1 MFLKVTRAIVADP
14 TKRESR
20 PRVWL
25 TYLTLFITA
34 LWIVGDIMVLVY
46 NALGGDF
53 GTRFLLKVITVAVIA
68 GGIFSYFLHD
78 VRQGH
83 SP

>member
-1 MFLKVTRAIVADP
+1 
-14 TKRESR
+14 
-20 PRVWL
+20 
-25 TYLTLFITA
+25 
-34 LWIVGDIMVLVY
+34 MVLVY
-46 NALGGDF
+46 NGLGGDF

>member
-1 MFLKVTRAIVADP
+1 MNILSTAVGAIEQVEVGEIEWP
-14 TKRESR
+14 KMTTR
-20 PRVWL
+20 PRL
-25 TYLTLFITA
+25 
-34 LWIVGDIMVLVY
+34 VL
-46 NALGGDF
+46 NAGS
-53 GTRFLLKVITVAVIA
+53 TSVITVAVIA